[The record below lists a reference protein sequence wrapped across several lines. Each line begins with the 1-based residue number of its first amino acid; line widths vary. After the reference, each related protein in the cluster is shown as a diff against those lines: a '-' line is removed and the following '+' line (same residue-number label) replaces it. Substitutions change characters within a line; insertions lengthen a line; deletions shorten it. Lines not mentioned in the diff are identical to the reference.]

1 MYIYTDIQQNIKRFC
16 CSLKKKN
23 LSLPIWMAQY
33 LFHYQFYGIE
43 SIEKF
48 FIVIGTFN

>member
-1 MYIYTDIQQNIKRFC
+1 MYIYTDIQQNIKS

-43 SIEKF
+43 SIEKL